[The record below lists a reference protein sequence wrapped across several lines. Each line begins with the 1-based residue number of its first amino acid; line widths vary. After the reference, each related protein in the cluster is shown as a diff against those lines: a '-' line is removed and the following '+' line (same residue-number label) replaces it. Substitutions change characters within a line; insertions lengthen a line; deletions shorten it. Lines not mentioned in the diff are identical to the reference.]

1 MEWCDMWKTHV
12 LGFYFDDHISGE
24 TYLTMLTYL
33 LLPQVERLDEGLLEW
48 FQKDGAPAHYAWW

>member
-1 MEWCDMWKTHV
+1 MWKTHV